1 MSHLPSSPPP
11 RTYTFIAKS
20 ATIVPI
26 NHTLFVSKIN
36 TITFALK
43 GYEKRIPQKSI
54 YVKPTSI
61 GHEEISDTDYISM
74 LRT

>member
-43 GYEKRIPQKSI
+43 GYEKRIPRKA
-54 YVKPTSI
+54 Y
-61 GHEEISDTDYISM
+61 M
-74 LRT
+74 